1 MNVRFTIEQ
10 IKTAKQFHRAEGSL
24 TPSHDQPG
32 PFLAVAEGG
41 ETSNQKIWQN
51 VYSSKLDNAN
61 KN

>member
-24 TPSHDQPG
+24 TLSHDQPV

-41 ETSNQKIWQN
+41 ETSNQKI
-51 VYSSKLDNAN
+51 
-61 KN
+61 